1 MPDLCACRGAIVSAG
16 LSLGLSVGFC
26 SAASGYE
33 FEDYRRWTRTATDGF
48 GLGQGDPTTLTW
60 SFVPDGTTTTVN
72 NSVPITSGPSDLI
85 AFLDGI
91 RGDNGGGS
99 DLTQRPW
106 FDIFEDSYARLGEVS
121 GLTFVY
127 EDDDD
132 GVSQTT
138 SNRGILNTRGDIRIA
153 GRSIDGQSGSNTLAY
168 NSFPNNGEM
177 VIDTDNTTFYSGTS
191 NDNLAFRNVLMHETG
206 HGLGISHLE
215 SNNASFLLEPFIST
229 SFDGPQFDDIL
240 ALHRGYGDVNEKSN
254 NGAGN
259 DTAGNATAL
268 GALSLNT
275 MLSIGTDADD
285 TFVAANDTDFVSIDD
300 NSDTDY
306 YSFSLGVGAVLDLVL
321 TPMGPTYNTAP
332 QDDPPLTQTPFDASS
347 LSDLVLTLFDTN
359 GSTLLVSSN
368 AGGLGDNES
377 ILDYT
382 LIDPGTYFVSINGLH
397 NLAQFYQLDLLA
409 TALPFVLGDLNG
421 DLLVDENDLAIILG
435 NFGAAVTGGSLID
448 GDATGD
454 GLVNASDLDVILR
467 NWTGPSPPSA
477 TVPEPGT
484 LALVAGLVGLV
495 LRRRR
500 AA

>member
-1 MPDLCACRGAIVSAG
+1 MPELFVSRWAIVSAG
-16 LSLGLSVGFC
+16 LSVALC
-26 SAASGYE
+26 SAASAYE
-33 FEDYRRWTRTATDGF
+33 FEDFQRWSRTATDGS

-60 SFVPDGTTTTVN
+60 SFVPDGTTTTTN
-72 NSVPITSGPSDLI
+72 TGSPTTSGPSDLI
-85 AFLDGI
+85 AFLDDL

-106 FDIFEDSYARLGEVS
+106 FEIFEDSYARLGEVS

-132 GVSQTT
+132 GVSQAT

-153 GRSIDGQSGSNTLAY
+153 GRSIDGQSGSNTLAF

-177 VIDTDNTTFYSGTS
+177 VIDTDNTTFYGGTS
-191 NDNLAFRNVLMHETG
+191 NNNRAFRNVIMHEVG
-206 HGLGISHLE
+206 HGLGIEHLE

-240 ALHRGYGDVNEKSN
+240 ALHRGYGDFNEKSN

-275 MLSIGTDADD
+275 TKSIGTDADD
-285 TFVAANDTDFVSIDD
+285 TFVSSVDTDFVSIDD

-306 YSFSLGVGAVLDLVL
+306 YSFSLSIGAVLDLVL

-332 QDDPPLTQTPFDASS
+332 QTDPATTQTPYDSS
-347 LSDLVLTLFDTN
+347 ALSDLALALFDTN
-359 GSTLLVSSN
+359 GSSLLASSS
-368 AGGLGDNES
+368 AGGLGDSES
-377 ILDYT
+377 ILGFT
-382 LIDPGTYFVSINGLH
+382 LTDPGTYFVRVTGDQDF
-397 NLAQFYQLDLLA
+397 AQFYQLDLLA

-435 NFGAAVTGGSLID
+435 NFGAAVTGGSLAD

-454 GLVNASDLDVILR
+454 GLVNASDLDIIVS
-467 NWTGPSPPSA
+467 NWTGSSPPSA
-477 TVPEPGT
+477 VIPEPGT
-484 LALVAGLVGLV
+484 LAMVAGLIGLAI
-495 LRRRR
+495 RRRR